1 MEFNSLEAQREA
13 CEAYI
18 VSQRHEG
25 WVLVPNRYDDG
36 GYSGGS
42 LKRPAL
48 ERLLLD
54 VADRRIDTIVIYKI
68 DRLTRSLSD
77 FSRIVE
83 TLDGAGASFVSIT
96 QAFSTTTSMGR
107 LTCRSD
113 MRSSTASLS

>member
-18 VSQRHEG
+18 TSQRHEG
-25 WVLVPNRYDDG
+25 WVLVPDRYDDG

-48 ERLLLD
+48 ERLLRDL
-54 VADRRIDTIVIYKI
+54 AERRIDTIVIYKI

-77 FSRIVE
+77 FSRNVE
-83 TLDGAGASFVSIT
+83 TLDRAGASFVSIT
-96 QAFSTTTSMGR
+96 QAFSTTSWQ
-107 LTCRSD
+107 RS
-113 MRSSTASLS
+113 